1 MAPRNRSFFER
12 LAGAVNVR
20 DDWEDEKP
28 EPAVQRPESIKSFV
42 EEETQEGQ
50 LGVDVY
56 QTRDEIVVKTMI
68 AGVRPDDLEITI
80 TRDVVSIKGKREEAK
95 TAVSEDYVHRELYW
109 GAFTRTITLPQEIDP
124 ELAEAIERHGLL
136 VIRLPKINK
145 DKQTRVR
152 VKSSV

>member
-1 MAPRNRSFFER
+1 MATHNRSFFER
-12 LAGAVNVR
+12 LAGAVSVR
-20 DDWEDEKP
+20 DDWEEEKP
-28 EPAVQRPESIKSFV
+28 ELVLPARGSIKNFA
-42 EEETQEGQ
+42 EEEPQEGQ

-56 QTRDEIVVKTMI
+56 QTRDEIVIKTMI

-80 TRDVVSIKGKREEAK
+80 TRDMVTIRGKREEAK

-109 GAFTRTITLPQEIDP
+109 GAFIRTITLPQEIDP

-152 VKSSV
+152 VKSTV